1 MKKILSLLLSLVLIF
16 SMSSTA
22 FAAEN
27 VAGTNDTMFSYCNDA
42 GEIVTIS
49 ISRTNTTATAKV
61 YVEGILNQKAI
72 ADATTKNIET
82 EIYDL
87 SPISRNSIQPQ
98 KGTMNGFTTSVI
110 HAPISA
116 ERINIT
122 NTVVQARSIYRE
134 PVDNFGLSPSGY
146 NDGYYSLGSGGGYYY
161 APDVYGYLYRSYTS
175 TYGGETKHWSW
186 SAGDT
191 VGAIS
196 AYISLFGGPVSA
208 IISVLLFTA
217 AEVLAYNQSVDLA
230 TYTYNYR
237 YRVRVYGDIHFT
249 TERNITYW
257 RIDNV
262 TEGTRKWE
270 EKSFNYGFSM
280 ANSEMVKAG
289 IDNYLVSIQ

>member
-1 MKKILSLLLSLVLIF
+1 
-16 SMSSTA
+16 MSSTA

-27 VAGTNDTMFSYCNDA
+27 VSDTNDTMFSYCNDV

-49 ISRTNTTATAKV
+49 ISHTDTIAMAKV
-61 YVEGILNQKAI
+61 YVDGILDQKAI
-72 ADATTKNIET
+72 ADATTKSIET

-87 SPISRNSIQPQ
+87 SSISSRSIQPQ
-98 KGTMNGFTTSVI
+98 KGTMNGFTTSVV
-110 HAPISA
+110 HLPVSA
-116 ERINIT
+116 EKIDIT
-122 NTVVQARSIYRE
+122 NTVVQARSIYDE
-134 PVDNFGLSPSGY
+134 PVDNSGLSSSGY
-146 NDGYYSLGSGGGYYY
+146 NDGYYFLGSHGGYYY

-175 TYGGETKHWSW
+175 TYDGETKHWSW

-191 VGAIS
+191 VSAIS

-208 IISVLLFTA
+208 IISVLLFTT

-230 TYTYNYR
+230 TYTYDYR
-237 YRVRVYGDIHFT
+237 YRVRVYGDIYFT

-262 TEGTRKWE
+262 TEGTTKWD

-289 IDNYLVSIQ
+289 IDDYLVSIQ